1 MKNLVLIALAGCL
14 LFSCAS
20 SQKLL
25 EKGKYDKAI
34 EKASKKLRK
43 NTGNEKELAVLKEA
57 YYQAN
62 RIDTDRIDF
71 LQKEGRDRNWIQIYS
86 LYLLLDHRQDKIE
99 ALPPQVRQEFTFV
112 DYDNA
117 IIESKSTAASFS
129 YNRGME
135 LLQKGN
141 RYSARE
147 AYYEFEQAANIYPD
161 YRDVTRKMEEA
172 RFMGI
177 NHVLFIVEN
186 NSDILLPVDFD
197 TELKKIALKE
207 LNTLWLNFD
216 THNDT
221 TKYYDYYVVL
231 NIKDIEVSP
240 ERVET
245 RNFTES
251 REIQDGMKYVL
262 DEDGNV
268 AKDSLGNDIR
278 EPKIITATA
287 DVRETIQQKSA
298 FIGGSIDYVD
308 LQSEQL
314 IKTENI
320 SVEAHFDHYSATASG
335 SRKALSE
342 ETRERIKSGP
352 VPFPPNEVMLFDAGS
367 ILKDRA
373 KAVIAQN
380 SSILEN

>member
-43 NTGNEKELAVLKEA
+43 NPGNEKELAVLKEA

-62 RIDTDRIDF
+62 RIDNERIDF
-71 LQKEGRDRNWIQIYS
+71 LQKEGRDRNWIQIYN

-99 ALPPQVRQEFTFV
+99 VLPPQVRQEFTFV
-112 DYDNA
+112 DYDKA

-129 YNRGME
+129 YERGME
-135 LLQKGN
+135 LLQKGD

-147 AYYEFEQAANIYPD
+147 AYYEFEQAFDIYPD
-161 YRDVTRKMEEA
+161 YRDVTRKLEEA

-177 NHVLFIVEN
+177 NHVLFTVEN
-186 NSDILLPVDFD
+186 NSETVLPEQFD

-216 THNDT
+216 TNNDT
-221 TKYYDYYVVL
+221 SKYYDYYVVL

-251 REIQDGMKYVL
+251 KEIQDGMKYVL

-278 EPKIITATA
+278 EPKMITVTA
-287 DVRETIQQKSA
+287 DVQETIQQKSA
-298 FIGGSIDYVD
+298 FVGGSIDYVD
-308 LQSEQL
+308 LQSDQL
-314 IKTENI
+314 IKTESI
-320 SVEAHFDHYSATASG
+320 SVEALFDHYSATVSG
-335 SRKALSE
+335 NREALSE
-342 ETRERIKSGP
+342 ETREKIKSRP
-352 VPFPPNEVMLFDAGS
+352 VSFPTNEMMLLDSSAL
-367 ILKDRA
+367 LKDRA
-373 KAVIAQN
+373 KAIIAQN
-380 SSILEN
+380 CSILEN

>member
-43 NTGNEKELAVLKEA
+43 NPGNEKELSVLKEA

-99 ALPPQVRQEFTFV
+99 VLPPQVRQEFTFV
-112 DYDNA
+112 DYDKA
-117 IIESKSTAASFS
+117 IIESKSTAANFS
-129 YNRGME
+129 YDRGVE
-135 LLQKGN
+135 LLQKGD

-147 AYYEFEQAANIYPD
+147 AYYEFEQAANIYPG

-177 NHVLFIVEN
+177 NHVLFTVEN
-186 NSDILLPVDFD
+186 NSDVVLPAEFEV
-197 TELKKIALKE
+197 ELKKIALKE
-207 LNTLWLNFD
+207 LNTRWLNFD
-216 THNDT
+216 TQNDT
-221 TKYYDYYVVL
+221 AKYYDYYVVL

-251 REIQDGMKYVL
+251 GEIQDGMKYVL

-268 AKDSLGNDIR
+268 AKDSEGNDIR
-278 EPKIITATA
+278 EPNMITVTA
-287 DVRETIQQKSA
+287 DIKETVQQKTA
-298 FIGGSIDYVD
+298 FGGGSIDYMD

-320 SVEAHFDHYSATASG
+320 SVEALFDHYSATASG
-335 SRKALSE
+335 NMEALSD
-342 ETRERIKSGP
+342 ETREKIKSRP
-352 VPFPPNEVMLFDAGS
+352 IPFPTNEVMLLDASS

-373 KAVIAQN
+373 KVVIAQ
-380 SSILEN
+380 SRSILEN